1 MIWTGAESD
10 LDQVTSTAPRPSA
23 GGAFGR
29 GCAPRRGARRARPG
43 DVPGILPDPGAPP
56 RADAVVAGS

>member
-1 MIWTGAESD
+1 MIWTGAERD
-10 LDQVTSTAPRPSA
+10 LDQVTSTAPDRRPVGHSA
-23 GGAFGR
+23 ADVPR
-29 GCAPRRGARRARPG
+29 DEAPGVLDRG